1 MAKHYGQAFGEDRM
15 SSQMDG
21 AGSYQCELYCVFCTH
36 PHAHMRVSVLICDHT
51 YGVVDGF
58 GEQGRAVRE
67 AGQHELDQHE
77 AKVNVEGDIAKDINS
92 GILHRRGRR
101 RRSNDHFL
109 EAAAGGGLSS
119 GLSPLQ
125 DNRRQVFTSWCGP
138 PCLVRAADMERS
150 PRLGSGSDLPSKPGS
165 AHTGQGHGA

>member
-1 MAKHYGQAFGEDRM
+1 M

-21 AGSYQCELYCVFCTH
+21 TGSYQCELYCVFCTH
-36 PHAHMRVSVLICDHT
+36 PHAHMRASVLICDHT

-58 GEQGRAVRE
+58 GEQGRAVGE

-77 AKVNVEGDIAKDINS
+77 AEVNVEGGVAKDIS
-92 GILHRRGRR
+92 LGILHRRGRR
-101 RRSNDHFL
+101 RRRTGHFL
-109 EAAAGGGLSS
+109 EAAAAAGLSS

-138 PCLVRAADMERS
+138 PCLVRAADMGRS
-150 PRLGSGSDLPSKPGS
+150 PRLGSGSSLPSRPGS
-165 AHTGQGHGA
+165 AHIGHGHGA